1 MSQSIILLMNL
12 SCIEES
18 IEGKNKKG
26 CIKMDNKE
34 EKIISVI
41 MSVYNENIEFF
52 KEICRFNF
60 IPNI

>member
-1 MSQSIILLMNL
+1 MNL

-41 MSVYNENIEFF
+41 MSVYNENIEFL